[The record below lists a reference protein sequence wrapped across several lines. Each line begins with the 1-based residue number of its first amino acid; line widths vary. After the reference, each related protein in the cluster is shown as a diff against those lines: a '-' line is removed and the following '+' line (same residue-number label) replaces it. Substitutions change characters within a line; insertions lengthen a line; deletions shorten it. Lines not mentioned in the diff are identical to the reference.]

1 MILWANNNEGIVI
14 SRRKLIRFFKDG
26 FNLPLEQLYKGPGHP
41 LRVYDVYT
49 WKFAPCP
56 ARAFDSTTFGSL
68 RYHSPAKNQYQ
79 FLKVD

>member
-1 MILWANNNEGIVI
+1 M
-14 SRRKLIRFFKDG
+14 IRFFKDE

-49 WKFAPCP
+49 WKFAPCC

-68 RYHSPAKNQYQ
+68 AYHSPAKKETRFTNIS
-79 FLKVD
+79 FLEVD